1 MTQIGHIVIGLIIVV
16 AAIYLIIFVSQRL
29 TARKVNKL
37 IQKKA
42 QLAEIP
48 MRDRLVKGRQLSL
61 TGQSLKQFQLLEAK
75 YNHLE
80 TNEFNNIDLKANTVL
95 FDSQGLNFLKTA
107 QGMKSLQ
114 QQIRDAEAI
123 IDVVN
128 QGLSDLEQMDA
139 AHKQAVK
146 DLESKYQELRKVLL
160 SQNFAFG
167 PAIDKLEEIL
177 GSLEDDFA
185 EFARLTEAGDHATAA
200 GIYETLGMETNQLE
214 QRIEQIP
221 DLFNKLDDTIPGQLS
236 ELQDAYNKMSAEGFR
251 FETNIEKELANI
263 REELEAALE
272 LLKELTLKKVSE
284 EITRMEDRTEL
295 LYETFD
301 KEAKAAQTVWENN
314 ENLTGYLA
322 NNKRQNHELYAR
334 LDRLNQDFVF
344 SKDEVGQIR
353 TWEIQLSNDTVNFE
367 ELKQKIARHEAVF
380 SNLISEQ
387 VAIQKDLER
396 IEREQVARW
405 QTYQELPGQ
414 LEQSKKRVTLLSDKL
429 RLIQRSFERQGL
441 PGLPETYLSIFYS
454 VSDELERVKQQL
466 NMARVNVDDALR
478 QLSIVTAD
486 LDTLQERTD
495 ELIEAATVTER
506 LVRKALLYRD
516 NPAVAQATQQ
526 ARYYY
531 ETGYDYEQ
539 AMKTLG
545 VMLDQ
550 LEPGLTE
557 RVVQQYRQEQARLQA
572 EFADN
577 D

>member
-322 NNKRQNHELYAR
+322 HNKRQNHELYAR

>member
-177 GSLEDDFA
+177 GSLEDDFS

-322 NNKRQNHELYAR
+322 HNKRQNHELYAR

-396 IEREQVARW
+396 IEREQIARW

>member
-107 QGMKSLQ
+107 QGMKNLQ

-263 REELEAALE
+263 REELEAALD

-322 NNKRQNHELYAR
+322 HNKRQNHELYAR

-572 EFADN
+572 EFSDN

>member
-16 AAIYLIIFVSQRL
+16 VAIYLIIFVSQRL

-322 NNKRQNHELYAR
+322 HNKRQNHELYAR

>member
-301 KEAKAAQTVWENN
+301 KEAKAAQTV
-314 ENLTGYLA
+314 
-322 NNKRQNHELYAR
+322 
-334 LDRLNQDFVF
+334 
-344 SKDEVGQIR
+344 
-353 TWEIQLSNDTVNFE
+353 
-367 ELKQKIARHEAVF
+367 
-380 SNLISEQ
+380 
-387 VAIQKDLER
+387 
-396 IEREQVARW
+396 
-405 QTYQELPGQ
+405 
-414 LEQSKKRVTLLSDKL
+414 
-429 RLIQRSFERQGL
+429 
-441 PGLPETYLSIFYS
+441 
-454 VSDELERVKQQL
+454 
-466 NMARVNVDDALR
+466 
-478 QLSIVTAD
+478 
-486 LDTLQERTD
+486 
-495 ELIEAATVTER
+495 
-506 LVRKALLYRD
+506 
-516 NPAVAQATQQ
+516 
-526 ARYYY
+526 
-531 ETGYDYEQ
+531 
-539 AMKTLG
+539 
-545 VMLDQ
+545 
-550 LEPGLTE
+550 
-557 RVVQQYRQEQARLQA
+557 
-572 EFADN
+572 
-577 D
+577 

>member
-177 GSLEDDFA
+177 GSLEDDFS

-263 REELEAALE
+263 REELEAALD

-322 NNKRQNHELYAR
+322 HNKRQNHELYAR

>member
-177 GSLEDDFA
+177 GSLEDDFS

-263 REELEAALE
+263 REELEAALD

-322 NNKRQNHELYAR
+322 HNKRQNHELYAR

-572 EFADN
+572 EFSDN

>member
-263 REELEAALE
+263 REELEAALD

-322 NNKRQNHELYAR
+322 HNKRQNHELYAR

-557 RVVQQYRQEQARLQA
+557 RVVKQYRQEQARLQA
-572 EFADN
+572 EFSDN

>member
-1 MTQIGHIVIGLIIVV
+1 
-16 AAIYLIIFVSQRL
+16 
-29 TARKVNKL
+29 
-37 IQKKA
+37 
-42 QLAEIP
+42 
-48 MRDRLVKGRQLSL
+48 
-61 TGQSLKQFQLLEAK
+61 
-75 YNHLE
+75 
-80 TNEFNNIDLKANTVL
+80 
-95 FDSQGLNFLKTA
+95 
-107 QGMKSLQ
+107 MKSLQ

-322 NNKRQNHELYAR
+322 HNKRQNHELYAR

-353 TWEIQLSNDTVNFE
+353 TWEIQLSNDTVI
-367 ELKQKIARHEAVF
+367 LK
-380 SNLISEQ
+380 N
-387 VAIQKDLER
+387 
-396 IEREQVARW
+396 
-405 QTYQELPGQ
+405 
-414 LEQSKKRVTLLSDKL
+414 
-429 RLIQRSFERQGL
+429 
-441 PGLPETYLSIFYS
+441 
-454 VSDELERVKQQL
+454 
-466 NMARVNVDDALR
+466 
-478 QLSIVTAD
+478 
-486 LDTLQERTD
+486 
-495 ELIEAATVTER
+495 
-506 LVRKALLYRD
+506 
-516 NPAVAQATQQ
+516 
-526 ARYYY
+526 
-531 ETGYDYEQ
+531 
-539 AMKTLG
+539 
-545 VMLDQ
+545 
-550 LEPGLTE
+550 
-557 RVVQQYRQEQARLQA
+557 
-572 EFADN
+572 
-577 D
+577 

>member
-322 NNKRQNHELYAR
+322 HNKRQNHELYAR

-557 RVVQQYRQEQARLQA
+557 RVVKQYRQEQARLQA
-572 EFADN
+572 EFSDN

>member
-177 GSLEDDFA
+177 GSLEDDFS

-322 NNKRQNHELYAR
+322 HNKRQNHELYAR

-396 IEREQVARW
+396 IEREQIARW

-557 RVVQQYRQEQARLQA
+557 RVVKQYRQEQARLQA
-572 EFADN
+572 EFSDN